1 MEQLIENLIDH
12 LTEKRL
18 KEFEKINGFIKD
30 DNKEIILITSGR
42 LIELDAIIQ
51 HLNDMLK
58 FYSQLQHVEQ

>member
-1 MEQLIENLIDH
+1 MEQLIVNLIDH

-30 DNKEIILITSGR
+30 DNKDIILITSGR

-58 FYSQLQHVEQ
+58 FYSQLQHVAQ